1 MERQKCDYFQ
11 SGGYI
16 YIANEWI
23 NINVSYMFDSPRWHI
38 YTRDANF
45 LNLGFHKEED
55 DYWGLYL
62 PFTETIMIIPPIENV
77 VFVITKVVNASV

>member
-62 PFTETIMIIPPIENV
+62 PYGDNYDYSAYRKCCFCNY
-77 VFVITKVVNASV
+77 KGCKCQC

>member
-45 LNLGFHKEED
+45 LNLGFTKKR
-55 DYWGLYL
+55 
-62 PFTETIMIIPPIENV
+62 MILG
-77 VFVITKVVNASV
+77 VISTLRRQL